1 MSKQADLTP
10 PLGVG
15 GGTCK
20 VVQRIEDKVRTPT
33 LREDLAE
40 KVEHGEKL
48 TNPEAAYIYDMGLP
62 ERGGGLFTTIRIS
75 AHAQYRMDQRG
86 ITVTDLR
93 SFFTNLSKKVND
105 WKSQRAPEFLRLSKA
120 VQQGGQFEW
129 VDKQTKN
136 LKVAFKFSGQTVDI
150 ITTFWEGKPDPKPG
164 TCGTHLQ
171 HHQARDEESLSGV
184 RTLVKT
190 PHPSKSD
197 TDKPQGE
204 DGKYPIQG
212 LPESDGWSRSKPTKG
227 PTVLNTPGESGSDS
241 SGTIHKD
248 KVRTKGV
255 PGGQYDGGAT
265 HPTPDITDSKVTP
278 NRRPGMTAEVVEA
291 DILDGMSPEV
301 YAEMFHLAG
310 MYPPHYPS
318 SKTRHHKQRGQAY
331 RYDHKRYQRLR
342 GRIKQRQKRRHKKLH
357 TDFRYKLDRQRRKDH
372 PERFKTKPG
381 GGSKTIRERS
391 QKQRDKKAIGV
402 FEPIPFYIYSKED
415 WGWLLDVSPH
425 GVAHFEVGNRRRSM
439 DLDGFLDAVVIDEDR
454 LDDLEAYLDQVF
466 QYDPND
472 SEDAEEDDDGDD
484 DDTEFDAWLNQD
496 TGLAK
501 LAREI
506 AADFLREQRPPGMSS
521 DTKYDRA
528 NNHDEWSRKD
538 REHLEDI
545 SEWSGNN
552 SGNPGSKVLPS
563 GAGHVEKQAALI
575 QDIRQ
580 GCSPDLEGKAKGLR
594 VSLRRVDA
602 GNAMWLF
609 DVQGSQ
615 PPYRVRLQATRKGN
629 VKSVAKVH
637 VRVSCSCPFWQWQG
651 PEHWAKQGDYLFG
664 KPVGTA
670 SKPDAKDPNGQHRA
684 CKHVLAVM
692 NHVTT
697 RKWDVPEL
705 RTKQG
710 ALRFLADTLDQ
721 RGVIVTAALDPRIER
736 LAARYLASQEVQ

>member
-20 VVQRIEDKVRTPT
+20 VVQRIEDKVRTPS

-48 TNPEAAYIYDMGLP
+48 TNPEAAYIYDLGLP
-62 ERGGGLFTTIRIS
+62 ERGGGLFTNIRIS
-75 AHAQYRMDQRG
+75 AHAQYRMDQRE
-86 ITVTDLR
+86 ITVADLR
-93 SFFTNLSKKVND
+93 KFFANLSKKIND
-105 WKSQRAPEFLRLSKA
+105 WKSQRAPEFARLSKA

-129 VDKQTKN
+129 TDKQTKN

-171 HHQARDEESLSGV
+171 HHQARDEANLSGV

-190 PHPSKSD
+190 PEPTKSD
-197 TDKPQGE
+197 TDKPLGT
-204 DGKYPIQG
+204 DGKYPLQG
-212 LPESDGWSRSKPTKG
+212 DPRPSGHGRSKPG
-227 PTVLNTPGESGSDS
+227 PTPVFNVPGESGSDS

-278 NRRPGMTAEVVEA
+278 NRRPGLTAEVVET
-291 DILDGMSPEV
+291 DLLESLSSEV
-301 YAEMFHLAG
+301 LAEMVHLAG
-310 MYPPHYPS
+310 MYPPAYPANRD
-318 SKTRHHKQRGQAY
+318 RHHKQQGQAY

-342 GRIKQRQKRRHKKLH
+342 GRIKQRQKQRHKKLR
-357 TDFRYKLDRQRRKDH
+357 TDFRYQLDRKRRKEH
-372 PERFKTKPG
+372 PEKFKTKPG
-381 GGSKTIRERS
+381 GGVKTIRQRS
-391 QKQRDKKAIGV
+391 QKQRDKKALAILT
-402 FEPIPFYIYSKED
+402 PIPFYYYTQGE
-415 WGWLLDVSPH
+415 WGVLLDVSPH
-425 GVAHFEVGNRRRSM
+425 GVAHYEMYGRRYTT
-439 DLDGFLDAVVIDEDR
+439 DLDTFLDEVVIDEDR

-466 QYDPND
+466 GYDPND
-472 SEDAEEDDDGDD
+472 FEVADEDDSDP
-484 DDTEFDAWLNQD
+484 EFDAWE
-496 TGLAK
+496 GSK
-501 LAREI
+501 LAGDVV
-506 AADFLREQRPPGMSS
+506 ADFLREQRPPDMSS

-528 NNHDEWSRKD
+528 NNHGEWGRSD
-538 REHLEDI
+538 RERLEDI
-545 SEWSGNN
+545 SEWTGQND
-552 SGNPGSKVLPS
+552 GNPGSKVLPS

-580 GCSPDLEGKAKGLR
+580 GCAPDLESKARGLK
-594 VSLRRVDA
+594 VALRRVDA
-602 GNAMWLF
+602 TNAMWLF
-609 DVQGSQ
+609 DVQGSKD
-615 PPYRVRLQATRKGN
+615 PHRVRLQAVRKGSA
-629 VKSVAKVH
+629 KSVTKVH

-651 PEHWAKQGDYLFG
+651 PEHWAKQGDYLYG

-670 SKPDAKDPNGQHRA
+670 SKPDAKDPSGQHRA

-697 RKWDVPEL
+697 RKWDIPEL
-705 RTKQG
+705 RAKQG
-710 ALRFLADTLDQ
+710 SLRFLA
-721 RGVIVTAALDPRIER
+721 AALEGMQVEG
-736 LAARYLASQEVQ
+736 LVARYLASQEVQ